1 MGLGFEPQR
10 NHKSGLIER
19 LIHFLFYITEL
30 SLVAQERAEGPKA
43 HSPGQ
48 RPGYIS
54 SQQGAL

>member
-43 HSPGQ
+43 PNPWQHPGDV
-48 RPGYIS
+48 
-54 SQQGAL
+54 